1 MDRINEEKELEMSYL
16 EKTLEFVKK
25 SLIRSENELQERVSK
40 LISSGKDMWENS
52 SHSSNDFDKIPEMT
66 EHLMEVNKDNRNFY
80 KVEKEIKKY
89 KAMLEAP
96 YFGRFDF
103 KEDNFDGEDKI
114 YIGLHN
120 LMDSDSNEI
129 YVYDWRAPISSIFYR
144 MELGKADYI
153 SPVGEITGEVTLKR
167 QYKIERSQIQY
178 FFDSSITINDE
189 ILQNV
194 LSRNSSTKMKNIVET
209 VQKEQDIIIR
219 DTDNEL
225 LIVQGVAGS
234 GKTSI
239 ALHRI
244 AFLLYMSLRL
254 NSNNIIIISPN
265 SIFSNYISNVLPELG
280 EENVREITYEG
291 IVREVINNNTL
302 KIENRN
308 NALEFII
315 NNQQSVKSSQKVKSI
330 EFKSSLEFVKLLDR
344 LLDYYEHKLI
354 YFQDIYYD
362 GKIIETKG
370 QLKNLF
376 LNNKINMPMTKRLK
390 RIENII
396 LHKVHPMRRKRL
408 GKIENIVKN
417 SYGHEFEEKSFS
429 RLLAI
434 KEANVFMKKLRSFTD
449 ISYFQV
455 YKSLF
460 FKKGLFFKL
469 AKGLKLPEN
478 IEEIIA
484 ETIDNLSK
492 GFISFEDSAPL
503 LYIKLKVEGS
513 EEFKEMKQVVI
524 DEAQDYYP
532 IHYKIFSIL
541 FRTARFTVLGDINQ
555 SIEKNKYKDIYDE
568 IENILNKKRSLKLFL
583 KKGYRSSFEIN
594 SFAKKL
600 LNSNEYLNAFER
612 HEEKPEIIVKNSLEE
627 VNEGI
632 KITAANYYK
641 QGYKSIA
648 VVCKTEGEK
657 CKAYESLKKIMDVKL
672 LDENNREV
680 KSGTVIVSSY
690 MAKGLEF
697 DGVIIYNAAVSVYST
712 ELDKKLLYIACTR
725 PLHKLTIYSMGENSM
740 FIR

>member
-1 MDRINEEKELEMSYL
+1 MDSIKKEKELEESYL

-25 SLIRSENELQERVSK
+25 SLIKSENELQERLSK
-40 LISSGKDMWENS
+40 LINSGKDMWENS
-52 SHSSNDFDKIPEMT
+52 AHSSNDFDKIPEMT

-89 KAMLEAP
+89 KAMLETP

-103 KEDNFDGEDKI
+103 KEDNFEGEDKI
-114 YIGLHN
+114 YIGLQN

-144 MELGKADYI
+144 KELGKADYI

-167 QYKIERSQIQY
+167 QYKIEKSQLKY

-194 LSRNSSTKMKNIVET
+194 LSKNSSTKMKNIVET
-209 VQKEQDIIIR
+209 IQKEQDMIIR

-225 LIVQGVAGS
+225 LIVQGAAGS

-280 EENVREITYEG
+280 EENVREITYHE
-291 IVREVINNNTL
+291 IINNSINNSKY

-315 NNQQSVKSSQKVKSI
+315 NNQQSEKSSEKVKNI
-330 EFKSSLEFVKLLDR
+330 EFKNSIEFVKLLDR
-344 LLDYYEHKLI
+344 LLSYYEHKLI

-362 GKIIETKG
+362 GKIIETKE
-370 QLKNLF
+370 QLKNSF

-390 RIENII
+390 RMENII

-408 GKIENIVKN
+408 SKIEKIVKN

-434 KEANVFMKKLRSFTD
+434 KEAKTFMVKLRSFTEV
-449 ISYFQV
+449 SYFQV

-460 FKKGLFFKL
+460 SKKSLFFKL

-478 IEEIIA
+478 IEDMIA
-484 ETIDNLSK
+484 QTIDNLNK

-513 EEFKEMKQVVI
+513 EEFKEMRQVVI

-541 FRTARFTVLGDINQ
+541 FRAARFTVLGDINQ
-555 SIEKNKYKDIYDE
+555 SIEKGKYEDIYDE
-568 IENILNKKRSLKLFL
+568 IENILNKKKSLKLFL

-594 SFAKKL
+594 LFAQKL
-600 LNSNEYLNAFER
+600 LNSNDALNAFER
-612 HEEKPEIIVKNSLEE
+612 HEEKPKIIVKNSLEE
-627 VNEGI
+627 IDEEI
-632 KITAANYYK
+632 KITAENYHK

-648 VVCKTEGEK
+648 VVCKTESEK
-657 CKAYESLKKIMDVKL
+657 YKVYESLKEIMDIEL

-680 KSGTVIVSSY
+680 KSGTALVSSY

-697 DGVIIYNAAVSVYST
+697 DVVIVYNADSSVYST
-712 ELDKKLLYIACTR
+712 ELDRKLLYIACTR
-725 PLHKLTIYSMGENSM
+725 PLHKLIIYSTAENSM
-740 FIR
+740 FL